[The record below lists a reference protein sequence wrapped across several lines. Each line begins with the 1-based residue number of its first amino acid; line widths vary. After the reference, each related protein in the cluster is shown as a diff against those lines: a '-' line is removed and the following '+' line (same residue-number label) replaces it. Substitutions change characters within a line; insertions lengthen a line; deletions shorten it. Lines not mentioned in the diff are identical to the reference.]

1 MTRPAPALGPALVL
15 YTAGRL
21 GLVVLVAGVL
31 VVAGVPL
38 LLALLIGVIAALPL
52 ATVALRGPRAR
63 LDAALAST
71 GARRSAARD
80 ELRARLRGGDELA
93 PDAEDAATPGAAE
106 SGAADDPRSPS
117 TPAEGS
123 DAAGQPQPDGRERGP
138 GE

>member
-52 ATVALRGPRAR
+52 AAVALRGPRAR

-80 ELRARLRGGDELA
+80 DLRARLRGGDELA
-93 PDAEDAATPGAAE
+93 PDAED
-106 SGAADDPRSPS
+106 RSEEHTS
-117 TPAEGS
+117 E
-123 DAAGQPQPDGRERGP
+123 
-138 GE
+138 